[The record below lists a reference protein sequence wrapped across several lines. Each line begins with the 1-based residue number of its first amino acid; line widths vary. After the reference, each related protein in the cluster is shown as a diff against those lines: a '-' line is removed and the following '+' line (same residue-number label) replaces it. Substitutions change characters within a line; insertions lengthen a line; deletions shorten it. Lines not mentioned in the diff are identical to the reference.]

1 MKLYFQNSEG
11 KEKLIA
17 EPTTHK
23 DLWSKINKYLDQI
36 GFKSYYT
43 RIMSRD
49 DEFIIDYGS
58 HTEFFIVK
66 DVVNP
71 EDVIGDEMED

>member
-1 MKLYFQNSEG
+1 
-11 KEKLIA
+11 
-17 EPTTHK
+17 
-23 DLWSKINKYLDQI
+23 
-36 GFKSYYT
+36 
-43 RIMSRD
+43 MSRD